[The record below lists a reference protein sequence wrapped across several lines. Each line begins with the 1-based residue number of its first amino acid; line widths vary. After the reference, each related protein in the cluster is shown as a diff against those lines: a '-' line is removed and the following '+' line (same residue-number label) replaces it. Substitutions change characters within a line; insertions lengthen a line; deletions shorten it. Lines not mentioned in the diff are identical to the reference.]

1 MEGGKSMKK
10 IEHNHKHL
18 QKVNQRSKGRR
29 GAEEREQEGK
39 NTSRNNGWKLPKS
52 GEDISEAQ

>member
-10 IEHNHKHL
+10 IEHDHKHL
-18 QKVNQRSKGRR
+18 KKGNQRPRGRR
-29 GAEEREQEGK
+29 GAEEREQAGK
-39 NTSRNNGWKLPKS
+39 TLREIMDGSFPKS